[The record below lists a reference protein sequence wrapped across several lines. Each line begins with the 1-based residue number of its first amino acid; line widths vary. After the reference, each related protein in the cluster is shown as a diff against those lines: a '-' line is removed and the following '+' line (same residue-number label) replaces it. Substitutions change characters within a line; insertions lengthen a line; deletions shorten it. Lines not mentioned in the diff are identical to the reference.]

1 MNMNQEI
8 QSPYRRGG
16 DDGLTFGL
24 YLSVMFFAGIFSM
37 KIPVLNLLSTA
48 MMIAVPAVIYIY
60 LRRYFI
66 SERGLLSVSA
76 LWMHGIVIFG
86 CGSLIA
92 CFLMFIY
99 MRWIEPDY
107 LNNMWREFLATLSAS
122 QSADLTDFAELSREA
137 TRNGQP
143 VTPIIF
149 AVTTIMMAI
158 LSGSV
163 LSLLLGA
170 IVKAVGLPRRRTQQ

>member
-1 MNMNQEI
+1 MNQEI

-16 DDGLTFGL
+16 DDGLTFGI
-24 YLSVMFFAGIFSM
+24 YLSVMFFAGIFGM
-37 KIPVLNLLSTA
+37 KFPGLNLLSTA
-48 MMIAVPAVIYIY
+48 MMLAVPAVVYIY

-66 SERGLLSVSA
+66 SEKGRLTVSA
-76 LWMHGIVIFG
+76 LWMHGIVIFA

-107 LNNMWREFLATLSAS
+107 LNNMWRDFLSTLSAS
-122 QSADLTDFAELSREA
+122 QSPDVADFVKVSREA

-149 AVTTIMMAI
+149 AITTIMMSVLSGAI
-158 LSGSV
+158 LS
-163 LSLLLGA
+163 LILGA
-170 IVKAVGLPRRRTQQ
+170 IVKAVGLPAVRKTNE